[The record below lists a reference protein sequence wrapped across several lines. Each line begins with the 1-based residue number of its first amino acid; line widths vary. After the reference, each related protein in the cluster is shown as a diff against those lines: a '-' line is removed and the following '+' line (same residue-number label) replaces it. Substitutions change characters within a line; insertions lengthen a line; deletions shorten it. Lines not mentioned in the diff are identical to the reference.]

1 MVGNRK
7 TEKRNYTGEREQ
19 VVSRVTETPEVYLSP
34 SNTTYLLDLKSGAP
48 LSLAN
53 AKCGKQGKSTVL
65 EVGLTWV
72 LSQGCLL
79 PAGIGAD

>member
-1 MVGNRK
+1 MGNR
-7 TEKRNYTGEREQ
+7 TQRRNHTGEREQ
-19 VVSRVTETPEVYLSP
+19 VVSKVIETPEVYLSP
-34 SNTTYLLDLKSGAP
+34 SNTTYLLDLKSGRP

-53 AKCGKQGKSTVL
+53 AKCGKQGKSMVL

-72 LSQGCLL
+72 LSQSCCLL